1 VPNDLIAT
9 DPIIAHNF
17 FLEIDGKIIS
27 TLSGV
32 SGMDLEIEVAT
43 LTQTGIDGKMQIVKT
58 VGNQVKAPD
67 ITVTRMAPVD
77 STKDE
82 LWKWFNDIR
91 DKGMQVANRTSK
103 RKNGSVVIYDSS
115 NVEVS
120 RYNFYNGWPSKLSVD
135 AFSADSNEP
144 VKENI
149 VITCERL
156 ERVK

>member
-32 SGMDLEIEVAT
+32 SGMDLEIEDAT